1 MRSIVPVILIAV
13 GAFLVFVAQ
22 SLAADKPAAAA
33 IEQPA
38 PAIRV
43 VAVERR
49 ELVEYL
55 HVNGTVLAR
64 EEANVSTDLNGL
76 TVLELKA
83 DRGDLV
89 KKGAVLALLDRTPLE
104 VQAAQIAANR
114 AQAEA
119 GVAQAA
125 SQITDAEVA
134 VRQAFETWDR
144 IQALKSKGHATQAQL
159 DNAVNAHDSAKAR
172 LNTAKMALRSA
183 EAQIGVVDAQM
194 HDIEVKLAKTTI
206 KAPTDGLVLAR
217 NATLGGVVSA
227 QSGALFR
234 IAIGND
240 LELAADV
247 AETAL
252 PRLIDGQRVA
262 VQIAGANK
270 QVDGVI
276 RMIAPEVDQRTRL
289 GRIRIKLPAH
299 RNVRVG
305 NFATGKIEISR
316 VDGLTVP
323 ASAIVYRGSKAFVQ
337 RVSDGVVSTVAVELG
352 SRADG
357 FVEVKNGVDVGDEV
371 VHRAGTFVADG
382 DRVKAIREEQTG
394 AIVQ

>member
-1 MRSIVPVILIAV
+1 MRSVIPVFLIAV
-13 GAFLVFVAQ
+13 GAILLVVAQ
-22 SLAADKPAAAA
+22 SLAADKPAATTV
-33 IEQPA
+33 EQPA

-43 VAVERR
+43 IAAGRR

-55 HVNGTVLAR
+55 NVHGTVLAR
-64 EEANVSTDLNGL
+64 EEAVVSTDLNGL

-83 DRGDLV
+83 DRGDRV
-89 KKGAVLALLDRTPLE
+89 EKGDVLALLDRTPLE

-134 VRQAFETWDR
+134 VRQAFETWER
-144 IQALKSKGHATQAQL
+144 VQALKEKGHATQAQL

-172 LNTAKMALRSA
+172 LNTARMALRSS

-194 HDIEVKLAKTTI
+194 RDVEVKLAKTTI
-206 KAPTDGLVLAR
+206 KAPADGLVLAR
-217 NATLGGVVSA
+217 SVTLGGVVSA

-234 IAIGND
+234 IAIDND

-247 AETAL
+247 AETDL
-252 PRLIDGQRVA
+252 PRLVEGLPVA
-262 VQIAGANK
+262 VEVAGAAAP
-270 QVDGVI
+270 VEGAI

-289 GRIRIKLPAH
+289 GRIRVKLPED

-305 NFATGKIEISR
+305 NFASAKIEISR
-316 VDGLTVP
+316 NEGVAVP
-323 ASAIVYRGSKAFVQ
+323 ASAVVYRGAAAFVQ
-337 RVSDGVVSTVAVELG
+337 RVEDGVVSTISVKLG
-352 SRADG
+352 ARADG
-357 FVEVKNGVDVGDEV
+357 FVEITDGIEAGDEV
-371 VHRAGTFVADG
+371 VHRAGTFIADG
-382 DRVKAIREEQTG
+382 DRILAIREEKTG
-394 AIVQ
+394 AVSQ